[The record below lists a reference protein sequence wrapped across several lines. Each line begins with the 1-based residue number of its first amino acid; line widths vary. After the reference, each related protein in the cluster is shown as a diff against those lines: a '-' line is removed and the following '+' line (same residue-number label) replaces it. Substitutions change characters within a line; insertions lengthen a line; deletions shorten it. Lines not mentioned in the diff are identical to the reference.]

1 MQVSNRAGLRRRE
14 EAAAFCKGPSLH
26 MFLPF
31 TSATKLH
38 VVQNESEEEVS
49 EEISEEEV
57 P

>member
-1 MQVSNRAGLRRRE
+1 
-14 EAAAFCKGPSLH
+14 

-49 EEISEEEV
+49 EEVSEEEV
-57 P
+57 SEEVP